1 MDFAVSLVALI
12 TDPLGDIAAHGDPS
26 RYGPYFPAYLLKCR
40 QYWFQH
46 HGDELDAELKHIR
59 NALDQIL
66 ASPSL
71 PLRSRG
77 TPTTS
82 HCSRPLIGC
91 STPSAANASRPTTA
105 SCRCFDLRRDQR
117 GVTPR
122 RFSITSRSTR
132 STRKQLY
139 SRAAFITKK
148 RS

>member
-12 TDPLGDIAAHGDPS
+12 TDRLGDIAADGDPS

-71 PLRSRG
+71 ALTVERDA
-77 TPTTS
+77 
-82 HCSRPLIGC
+82 HHLALL
-91 STPSAANASRPTTA
+91 AAAHRLLHA
-105 SCRCFDLRRDQR
+105 QR
-117 GVTPR
+117 GQ
-122 RFSITSRSTR
+122 
-132 STRKQLY
+132 RKPADDRQL
-139 SRAAFITKK
+139 SLF
-148 RS
+148 